1 MIDENCKRAL
11 AAYAGRTISVCGHLS
26 DYGDRIQE
34 SQQVSNEQQT
44 QQADDPSGPGWRD
57 VEVGEVLQPNDMMRT
72 TTGLWL
78 RTTMP
83 GRLAPSALR
92 YRRRIEQ
99 QPSPDNLLNEIQVL
113 IDLLRGVQDWSGTR
127 VGDAIDVIEA
137 QLFRRK
143 VGQKN
148 V

>member
-1 MIDENCKRAL
+1 M
-11 AAYAGRTISVCGHLS
+11 
-26 DYGDRIQE
+26 
-34 SQQVSNEQQT
+34 SNEQQT
-44 QQADDPSGPGWRD
+44 QTTDDPSGEGWRD

-92 YRRRIEQ
+92 YRRRIEP

-143 VGQKN
+143 VGQKKCVSQQQN
-148 V
+148 ATCSTAFSAMSTRRGKRCNITQRSRGVSN

>member
-1 MIDENCKRAL
+1 VSDE
-11 AAYAGRTISVCGHLS
+11 
-26 DYGDRIQE
+26 
-34 SQQVSNEQQT
+34 QT
-44 QQADDPSGPGWRD
+44 QQPDDPSGPAWRD

-92 YRRRIEQ
+92 YRRRIEP
-99 QPSPDNLLNEIQVL
+99 QPSPDNLLNEVQVL

>member
-1 MIDENCKRAL
+1 M
-11 AAYAGRTISVCGHLS
+11 S
-26 DYGDRIQE
+26 D
-34 SQQVSNEQQT
+34 EQQT
-44 QQADDPSGPGWRD
+44 QQADDPSGEGWRD
-57 VEVGEVLQPNDMMRT
+57 VEVGEVLRHTDMFRDSVGAWVFIENKGLTVGEGWDRT
-72 TTGLWL
+72 
-78 RTTMP
+78 
-83 GRLAPSALR
+83 
-92 YRRRIEQ
+92 YRRRIEP
-99 QPSPDNLLNEIQVL
+99 QPSPDNLLNEVQVL

>member
-1 MIDENCKRAL
+1 VN
-11 AAYAGRTISVCGHLS
+11 
-26 DYGDRIQE
+26 
-34 SQQVSNEQQT
+34 NEQT

-57 VEVGEVLQPNDMMRT
+57 VEVGEILQHGDMFWVVDHWET
-72 TTGLWL
+72 TQNVGGKSS
-78 RTTMP
+78 MY
-83 GRLAPSALR
+83 GIG
-92 YRRRIEQ
+92 YRRRIEP
-99 QPSPDNLLNEIQVL
+99 QPSPDNLPNEVQVL

-137 QLFRRK
+137 QLFCRK